1 VRLAGTDQPAT
12 DLIWEEGRKTY
23 PTREPATRQWLWAV
37 LPAVP
42 LVLLALRLWLLSRG
56 ELQTLLLLIQYVS
69 PLGLVTMLIVALIW
83 ILPAV
88 LLTVRAF
95 SALLVVSDPTSQ
107 SRLARMGDR
116 LPRWVLG
123 LAVLLAALTWQ
134 IRFLPTLQMAV
145 LMIVGLDARRRYP
158 RHSTTRQFIGVAVP
172 IATAVLSYAWW
183 WPGIQQAFGAG
194 ETVNGMLLLVPP
206 GIAVLLTGP
215 APHWA
220 ARAVIRGTAIGA
232 ALLGPLLFIVM
243 FSRAPILPNV
253 AMEVTDPATCR
264 LVEQEP
270 DDEPTCVL
278 LGEIITV
285 DDRMTALLRPDGAV
299 LFVPNEAR
307 KSQVLCATGAG
318 TPASRVAVH
327 GWHLENRLLVLII
340 PPARPPPPDPPCQG
354 RTLPM
359 PERSGAPQD

>member
-1 VRLAGTDQPAT
+1 
-12 DLIWEEGRKTY
+12 
-23 PTREPATRQWLWAV
+23 
-37 LPAVP
+37 
-42 LVLLALRLWLLSRG
+42 
-56 ELQTLLLLIQYVS
+56 
-69 PLGLVTMLIVALIW
+69 
-83 ILPAV
+83 
-88 LLTVRAF
+88 
-95 SALLVVSDPTSQ
+95 
-107 SRLARMGDR
+107 
-116 LPRWVLG
+116 
-123 LAVLLAALTWQ
+123 
-134 IRFLPTLQMAV
+134 
-145 LMIVGLDARRRYP
+145 
-158 RHSTTRQFIGVAVP
+158 
-172 IATAVLSYAWW
+172 
-183 WPGIQQAFGAG
+183 
-194 ETVNGMLLLVPP
+194 
-206 GIAVLLTGP
+206 VLLTGP

-340 PPARPPPPDPPCQG
+340 PPARQPPPDPRCQG